1 MGTSSQAA
9 NGQISTTWKD
19 IKTAYT
25 SQALQV
31 QFTNAQIVEYF
42 VTRTVSDGRLSADF
56 KSINKSALNLFR
68 CGHVQNIEISS
79 DETNLHMRANC
90 LPEMRKDRVYKLL
103 LTMKRTTLD
112 VISAQCG
119 CPGGKGPHATCKHIA
134 ALCYGFQNFCEHQS
148 MPDYLTCTQQLQQW
162 NKPRQKR
169 VEPIPVTS
177 IKKYQNSINNPR
189 APKRPRTPSNF
200 DPRPLEYRHPSNTN
214 ELEKLRTDLL
224 HLGRPCALL
233 SVLVPDVDK
242 AMHDH
247 SYCKPGGGVINE
259 VNSCFVQVRDLSPYS
274 SEELKVLC
282 DQNTE

>member
-1 MGTSSQAA
+1 M
-9 NGQISTTWKD
+9 
-19 IKTAYT
+19 KTAYT

-56 KSINKSALNLFR
+56 KSINKSALNLFC

-177 IKKYQNSINNPR
+177 IKKYQKSINKYIR
-189 APKRPRTPSNF
+189 
-200 DPRPLEYRHPSNTN
+200 
-214 ELEKLRTDLL
+214 
-224 HLGRPCALL
+224 L
-233 SVLVPDVDK
+233 SVSQWK
-242 AMHDH
+242 
-247 SYCKPGGGVINE
+247 
-259 VNSCFVQVRDLSPYS
+259 
-274 SEELKVLC
+274 ELPLTKNGQ
-282 DQNTE
+282 QNQSLY